1 MIIELDDELLDRL
14 GDATRDWLAQ
24 VASPPN
30 PVSSI
35 QSLMPLARTL
45 VHGHPNDTSGA
56 GQRWAMRF
64 VGDVVAQLG
73 PRAFPLVSDLL
84 QPVGDAL
91 NSDKLLV
98 RGAAAGAVGSISRG
112 GEPFSSFVIA
122 AVDPIVR
129 GASVPASS
137 DADETFARDCC
148 IAARVLAIASIFADP
163 SSVAE
168 IIRAELTSA
177 APIGIAID
185 PLIPRFVAALP
196 IERAEP
202 RQAEVSLDLLIRLL
216 ARGHD
221 AVSPDVNVVAQ
232 RVVAV
237 LAHALEPRQ
246 RSFTP
251 PAYIAPIRTSL
262 DAYLHRLD
270 PSFRAALSPSVQSQL
285 ASLA

>member
-30 PVSSI
+30 SASSI

-45 VHGHPNDTSGA
+45 APGHPNDTSGA
-56 GQRWAMRF
+56 GQRWAIRF

-73 PRAFPLVSDLL
+73 PRAFSLVSELL
-84 QPVGDAL
+84 QPIGDAL
-91 NSDKLLV
+91 NNDKLLV
-98 RGAAAGAVGSISRG
+98 RGAAASAIGSISARG
-112 GEPFSSFVIA
+112 GAPFGSFVVA
-122 AVDPIVR
+122 AVEPVVR
-129 GASVPASS
+129 GASVPTSS
-137 DADETFARDCC
+137 DAVETFARDCH
-148 IAARVLAIASIFADP
+148 IAARAFDGYSPRADLFA
-163 SSVAE
+163 VAQ
-168 IIRAELTSA
+168 IIRA
-177 APIGIAID
+177 APVDVPID

-202 RQAEVSLDLLIRLL
+202 SQAEVVFSLLIELL

-221 AVSPDVNVVAQ
+221 AVSPEVNVVAQ

-246 RSFTP
+246 RSYTP
-251 PAYIAPIRTSL
+251 TAYVAPIRTAL

-285 ASLA
+285 GSLS